1 MIFETHAHYDDKAFN
16 EDRDKLLCSM
26 QDNRIEYIVNVG
38 SSLDTSK
45 QTIELVKKY
54 DFMYGAVGV
63 HPSETAELNDDNFRL
78 IREMLQEEKI
88 VALGEIGLD
97 YYWDEPDRDIQKI
110 WFERQIYLAKEENKP
125 IIYHSRD
132 AAKDTLEIIKSTKAA
147 DVGGVI
153 HCFSYGVEMAR
164 EYLNMGYYIGVG
176 GVVTFKNA
184 KKLKDVVEYAPLENI
199 LLETDCP
206 YLSPE
211 PYRGKRN
218 DSTRL
223 VYVVDE
229 IARVKGVE
237 PEKVIKVT
245 RENAMKMYRI

>member
-1 MIFETHAHYDDKAFN
+1 
-16 EDRDKLLCSM
+16 
-26 QDNRIEYIVNVG
+26 
-38 SSLDTSK
+38 
-45 QTIELVKKY
+45 
-54 DFMYGAVGV
+54 
-63 HPSETAELNDDNFRL
+63 
-78 IREMLQEEKI
+78 
-88 VALGEIGLD
+88 
-97 YYWDEPDRDIQKI
+97 
-110 WFERQIYLAKEENKP
+110 
-125 IIYHSRD
+125 
-132 AAKDTLEIIKSTKAA
+132 
-147 DVGGVI
+147 
-153 HCFSYGVEMAR
+153 MAR
-164 EYLNMGYYIGVG
+164 EYRNMGYYIGVG